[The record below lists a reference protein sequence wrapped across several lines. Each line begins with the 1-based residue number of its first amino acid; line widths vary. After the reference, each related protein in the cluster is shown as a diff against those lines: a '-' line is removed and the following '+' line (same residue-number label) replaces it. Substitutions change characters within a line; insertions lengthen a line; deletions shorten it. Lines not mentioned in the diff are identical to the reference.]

1 MGSAGA
7 EHTSYYEILGVPPTA
22 EQSAIRKAYL
32 KKSLKYHPDKNP
44 GAEEEAKANFIL
56 IGQAYEVLG
65 DPIKRAQYDRESQ
78 GGTFTFKRRQS
89 QTNNYNN
96 AHADKQADNDFDNF
110 MNMFDETVAG
120 MSEEELNMAMGAA
133 AVVGG
138 LLGSVMASRASKGN
152 SLLSSAAQMVG
163 SAVASRAA
171 SSLVQAVHTDSQQRV
186 LEREEREAAIARGE
200 SVPEPVTRDRV
211 FKDAK
216 NTAQKVAEAAF
227 GGASSSS
234 NATTSYANN
243 GRGGSGMSWGQAVKF
258 AAMAAGAVAEM
269 QRSSNQRR

>member
-1 MGSAGA
+1 MS
-7 EHTSYYEILGVPPTA
+7 SYYEVLEVPPTA
-22 EQSAIRKAYL
+22 DQSTIRKAYL

-78 GGTFTFKRRQS
+78 GGTFTFKRRQRYDDDDDDDDL
-89 QTNNYNN
+89 Q
-96 AHADKQADNDFDNF
+96 ADKDFKNF

-120 MSEEELNMAMGAA
+120 MSEAELNMAMGAA

-138 LLGSVMASRASKGN
+138 LVGSVMASRAAKGN
-152 SLLSSAAQMVG
+152 AFLSSAAQMVG

-171 SSLVQAVHTDSQQRV
+171 SSLVQSVHTDSQQRF
-186 LEREEREAAIARGE
+186 LERQEREAAISRGE

-216 NTAQKVAEAAF
+216 NSAQKVAQAAF
-227 GGASSSS
+227 GGSSSSS
-234 NATTSYANN
+234 NATTYVNN
-243 GRGGSGMSWGQAVKF
+243 GRGSGVSWGQAAKL
-258 AAMAAGAVAEM
+258 AAMAAGAMAEM
-269 QRSSNQRR
+269 HRSSNQRR